1 MNKLSILKN
10 ILTSGASVFKCNF
23 IKKNGEKREMICK
36 FESFHQT
43 CENLVIVYDLQKD
56 EFRNINL
63 ETLIDLTIDRK
74 KMSFQTL

>member
-1 MNKLSILKN
+1 
-10 ILTSGASVFKCNF
+10 
-23 IKKNGEKREMICK
+23 MICK
-36 FESFHQT
+36 FEKLHTT

-56 EFRNINL
+56 QFRNINL

>member
-10 ILTSGASVFKCNF
+10 ILTSGVSVFKCNF
-23 IKKNGEKREMICK
+23 IKQNGEKREMICK
-36 FESFHQT
+36 FEKLHTT

-56 EFRNINL
+56 QFRNINL